1 MKLEHKAEIQMLK
14 NRAQERS
21 VKKKKNNRNTDENT
35 KTREN

>member
-1 MKLEHKAEIQMLK
+1 MLK
-14 NRAQERS
+14 NKAQESS